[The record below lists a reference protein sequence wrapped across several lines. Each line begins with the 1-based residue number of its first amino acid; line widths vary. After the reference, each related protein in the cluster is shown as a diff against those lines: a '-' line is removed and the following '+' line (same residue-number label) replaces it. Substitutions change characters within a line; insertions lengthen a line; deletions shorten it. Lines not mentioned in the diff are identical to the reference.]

1 MINVEKAADEALV
14 IIRGFAISR
23 CDEGFR
29 ILNLNDG
36 EGAAIMSPDGALI
49 ETNMDDIE
57 MFIAKEY
64 LMSALKY
71 MED

>member
-14 IIRGFAISR
+14 IIHGFAISR
-23 CDEGFR
+23 CAEGIR
-29 ILNLNDG
+29 VLNLNDG
-36 EGAAIMSPDGALI
+36 EGAVIMSSDGTLI

-57 MFIAKEY
+57 VSIAREY
-64 LMSALKY
+64 MLSALKY